1 MNGLRKDIVLTRV
14 SKAYG
19 GQIVLQDLDLTIPG
33 GKITAVMG
41 PSGLGK
47 TTLLKILL
55 RLEDCEG
62 SVDGLEGRKV
72 STVFQDSRLLP
83 WLTLKQNL
91 ELVCGAGCEARIADS
106 LARMELTDAA
116 DKRPSELSGGMQRRG
131 ALARALA
138 YDGDVLILDEPFTG
152 LDEELKDRIAGSLCG
167 QWREEQKTV
176 LFVTHDSAEAQR
188 YADVIIKL
196 QDALGKKEERS

>member
-14 SKAYG
+14 SKVYG

-55 RLEDCEG
+55 GLEDCEG
-62 SVDGLEGRKV
+62 SVDGLDGRKV
-72 STVFQDSRLLP
+72 STVFQESRLLP
-83 WLTLKQNL
+83 WLTLRQNL
-91 ELVCGAGCEARIADS
+91 ELVYGAGHEKAIDRA

-152 LDEELKDRIAGSLCG
+152 LDEELKDRIAGSLCA
-167 QWREEQKTV
+167 QWREGQKTV